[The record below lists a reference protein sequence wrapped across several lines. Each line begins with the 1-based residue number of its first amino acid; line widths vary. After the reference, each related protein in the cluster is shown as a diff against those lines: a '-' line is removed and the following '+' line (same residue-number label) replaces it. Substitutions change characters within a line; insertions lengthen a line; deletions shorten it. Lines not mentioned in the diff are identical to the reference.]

1 MLRLKKGA
9 SIISLGLCLV
19 AVCLV
24 TSALVVAK
32 KNDYEYK
39 ASLVNNVE
47 NNAYVKVYTLD
58 EVKSI
63 ARQAYVDEY
72 LPFADGEI
80 TITTLKENVVENM
93 KKTVPDEQ
101 LESFEIF
108 VYDDGIT
115 VEYR

>member
-9 SIISLGLCLV
+9 SIITLGLCLV

-39 ASLVNNVE
+39 ASLLKE
-47 NNAYVKVYTLD
+47 KETNAYVKVYTLE
-58 EVKSI
+58 EVKDV
-63 ARQAYVDEY
+63 ARKAYVDEY
-72 LPFADGEI
+72 LPFAEEKI
-80 TITTLKENVVENM
+80 TITTLKENVIENI
-93 KKTVPDEQ
+93 KKTIPSEQ
-101 LESFEIF
+101 LENFNVFVFE
-108 VYDDGIT
+108 DGIT